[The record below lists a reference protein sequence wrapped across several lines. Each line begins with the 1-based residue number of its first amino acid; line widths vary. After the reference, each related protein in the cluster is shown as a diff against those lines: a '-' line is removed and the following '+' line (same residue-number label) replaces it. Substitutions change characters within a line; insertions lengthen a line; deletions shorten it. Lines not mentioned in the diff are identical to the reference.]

1 MKKSAR
7 FSLQSF
13 VPARGYV
20 LAGGMSSRFGSDK
33 ALADIGGKPMLVRA
47 CGMFKE
53 CPLPYAPTVVGDPL
67 KYRSFADRCIADEWP
82 SEGPLGGI
90 LTALKDS
97 AECEYEIRTNIILG
111 CDMPFLTT
119 RWVLELLQRG
129 LSSKA
134 DVVVPRSP
142 AGLEPLC
149 AVWRTGA
156 LPTLQEA
163 FERGMRRV
171 TEGIALLRAEVL
183 DERDWKR
190 FDSAGRLFWNMNTAA
205 DYEEARRIVEAGQG

>member
-7 FSLQSF
+7 SSLQSF

-20 LAGGMSSRFGSDK
+20 LAGGRSSRFGSDK
-33 ALADIGGKPMLVRA
+33 ALAEIDGKPMLVRT

-67 KYRSFADRCIADEWP
+67 KYGTLAERCVPDQWP
-82 SEGPLGGI
+82 GEGPLAGI
-90 LTALKDS
+90 LTALKES
-97 AECEYEIRTNIILG
+97 ANCDFEIRMNIILG
-111 CDMPFLTT
+111 CDMPFMTT
-119 RWVLELLQRG
+119 LWVLELLGRG
-129 LSSKA
+129 MRSKA
-134 DVVVPRSP
+134 DVVVPRSA

-149 AVWRTGA
+149 TVWRTDA
-156 LPTLQEA
+156 LPTLLEA
-163 FERGMRRV
+163 FERGVRKV
-171 TEGIALLRAEVL
+171 TEGIALLKSEVL